1 LKEKY
6 KKKKKK
12 ANLTL
17 NLSKPNSRPPP
28 GFDFLSSK
36 PAAPLPFTD
45 TNQPAAPP
53 WIWCL
58 LPSASAQTQPPL
70 PPHRSHIFFFPFLG
84 FDFVS
89 SKPLLTASHH
99 TKHSSGTHRHR
110 PLPHPPAL
118 LCTDRPPA
126 LLPRPPPPD
135 IPRGAKTINAW
146 TTAATPP
153 TPLPPETEKNEKAK
167 EKNRSVERSRSET
180 KKKRKRSRSV
190 KERKIKTDCHLCVFL
205 VVAGDG
211 DPTAVVGRQRR
222 RSRP

>member
-1 LKEKY
+1 L
-6 KKKKKK
+6 
-12 ANLTL
+12 
-17 NLSKPNSRPPP
+17 
-28 GFDFLSSK
+28 F
-36 PAAPLPFTD
+36 
-45 TNQPAAPP
+45 
-53 WIWCL
+53 
-58 LPSASAQTQPPL
+58 LPSRRSQPHITQNTAATPTDIVPFLIHQLSFAQTGL
-70 PPHRSHIFFFPFLG
+70 
-84 FDFVS
+84 
-89 SKPLLTASHH
+89 
-99 TKHSSGTHRHR
+99 
-110 PLPHPPAL
+110 
-118 LCTDRPPA
+118 PA

-205 VVAGDG
+205 VVASDG

>member
-17 NLSKPNSRPPP
+17 NISKPNNRPPP

-70 PPHRSHIFFFPFLG
+70 PPHRSHIFFFPFPG

-89 SKPLLTASHH
+89 SKPPLTASHH
-99 TKHSSGTHRHR
+99 TKHSSDTHRHR

-118 LCTDRPPA
+118 LCTDRPP
-126 LLPRPPPPD
+126 
-135 IPRGAKTINAW
+135 GAPS
-146 TTAATPP
+146 TAAAARYT
-153 TPLPPETEKNEKAK
+153 
-167 EKNRSVERSRSET
+167 
-180 KKKRKRSRSV
+180 KRSKNHQRLDHS
-190 KERKIKTDCHLCVFL
+190 
-205 VVAGDG
+205 GD
-211 DPTAVVGRQRR
+211 TSNSAAT
-222 RSRP
+222 